1 MIDVRELRIGN
12 VFKTSDCEIF
22 KVGEIYKKEDGV
34 SFVENRVDCNG
45 SLLYGAVEDL
55 QPISITEELLARCG
69 MKECDD
75 ACIIR
80 YAYRNGKFK
89 MNIMICDLKKY
100 ILSINDIE
108 KGFQICNMEV
118 KYLHQLQNIYYD
130 VTGKE
135 LDVNT
140 D

>member
-12 VFKTSDCEIF
+12 IFKTSDCENF
-22 KVGEIYKKEDGV
+22 RVGEIYKKEDGF
-34 SFVENRVDCNG
+34 SFVENSVYCNG

-55 QPISITEELLARCG
+55 QPIPLTEELLARSG
-69 MKECDD
+69 WKECDD
-75 ACIIR
+75 ACFIR
-80 YAYRNGKFK
+80 YVYRNGKFK

-108 KGFQICNMEV
+108 NRCQICNIEV

-135 LDVNT
+135 LDVDTN
-140 D
+140 